1 MSDFHGETLVRAHE
15 LIEAG
20 NPEEA
25 LTLLRPVLD
34 AEPDNADAWWIYAH
48 AVSDPEE
55 ARRALGNVL
64 SLDPGYPEAAELLA
78 LLNEQYPIVETPSEL
93 VEDTAD
99 IVPLE
104 GAQIG
109 EPEFLPPPPEHY
121 EPIVDAEPTYD
132 DFEPSQELETTAA
145 PLHGARPVEGSNS
158 ARRLPVAAI
167 LLGLLAI
174 VIVVAVLLASGTI
187 DQGVAA
193 TATPE
198 AVVIVPTLD
207 GEAET
212 NALAEAESDA
222 IALESE
228 ELASIQEQDE
238 LEAESVEET
247 PSAVTPAA
255 DGLLETVAVAPSE
268 TTPEPTII
276 VTSALV
282 TPLPDTSPISPDQ
295 GTRPPLA
302 ESIEGPEG
310 QVQPQLGIDA
320 TSDTATDTATVEPT
334 ETPLLA
340 IEESGAGAQTAPDMP
355 IDSEAET
362 LPEIAVTEEIIPTT
376 APIQDEAP
384 EIAAQETLALEQAA
398 TREPESPSDDLEIS
412 EEPLVAEEIGV
423 LVPSTDQEALLGT
436 FSAFALTEDPFV
448 LVETSL
454 GATLLVRVCSTE
466 GPELRSNLEPIM
478 DTLAAGV
485 DQLEASVT
493 GVGVQ
498 FINCAVER
506 TLRIIAVSRETA
518 AAYSAG
524 AVSRD
529 AFAGAWR
536 AQ

>member
-1 MSDFHGETLVRAHE
+1 MSDFHGEALVRAYE

-25 LTLLRPVLD
+25 LTLLRPVLE

-78 LLNEQYPIVETPSEL
+78 SLNEQYPIVEAPSEPA
-93 VEDTAD
+93 EDTAD
-99 IVPLE
+99 IVPLA
-104 GAQIG
+104 GSQID

-121 EPIVDAEPTYD
+121 EPVIEAEPAYD
-132 DFEPSQELETTAA
+132 DFEAFEPSEESETTAA
-145 PLHGARPVEGSNS
+145 PSHRTQPVEDDET
-158 ARRLPVAAI
+158 ARGLPVAAI
-167 LLGLLAI
+167 LLGLLAL
-174 VIVVAVLLASGTI
+174 VIVVAVLLASGTT
-187 DQGVAA
+187 DQGAAA

-198 AVVIVPTLD
+198 PEAVAIVPTLG

-212 NALAEAESDA
+212 DAVVETETEATAPEPEAPTGIEEPGEPEAEPTSE
-222 IALESE
+222 LTEESG
-228 ELASIQEQDE
+228 A
-238 LEAESVEET
+238 AT
-247 PSAVTPAA
+247 PEV
-255 DGLLETVAVAPSE
+255 DGLLETIAVAPSE
-268 TTPEPTII
+268 TAPEAEAMTLDA
-276 VTSALV
+276 SALA
-282 TPLPDTSPISPDQ
+282 TPSPEEPLIAPDQ
-295 GTRPPLA
+295 VTLAPLNLA
-302 ESIEGPEG
+302 ETPTLTVEESEA
-310 QVQPQLGIDA
+310 QTV
-320 TSDTATDTATVEPT
+320 TDTPA
-334 ETPLLA
+334 
-340 IEESGAGAQTAPDMP
+340 
-355 IDSEAET
+355 DSEAEAPT
-362 LPEIAVTEEIIPTT
+362 ESAAVDEN
-376 APIQDEAP
+376 IQDATPAP
-384 EIAAQETLALEQAA
+384 GETAEIAAQETFVLEQVA
-398 TREPESPSDDLEIS
+398 TLEAESLPDDFEIS
-412 EEPLVAEEIGV
+412 EEPLTVEEIGI
-423 LVPSTDQEALLGT
+423 LVPSADQEALLET

-454 GATLLVRVCSTE
+454 GATLLVRVCTTE

-478 DTLAAGV
+478 DTLSAGA
-485 DQLEASVT
+485 DRLEASVE